1 MLGQRYSTKVVDHHR
16 RVFSC
21 LANVNVAKDQREKL
35 DPKTQPCI
43 FLVYDDDEFNYQPW
57 DLAEKKVIWSIDTIL
72 MEEKTIVDRGK
83 ERLNSTFQ
91 LVESQIPIEDQGE
104 PTGSE

>member
-1 MLGQRYSTKVVDHHR
+1 MFANVKLSKTFWVEALMETIYVINRSPSVCLDKDIPQRLWTIIEG
-16 RVFSC
+16 SC

-57 DLAEKKVIWSIDTIL
+57 DLAEKKVTRS
-72 MEEKTIVDRGK
+72 
-83 ERLNSTFQ
+83 
-91 LVESQIPIEDQGE
+91 
-104 PTGSE
+104 

>member
-1 MLGQRYSTKVVDHHR
+1 M
-16 RVFSC
+16 
-21 LANVNVAKDQREKL
+21 
-35 DPKTQPCI
+35 
-43 FLVYDDDEFNYQPW
+43 
-57 DLAEKKVIWSIDTIL
+57 IWSIDTIL